1 MAPTLTTRPR
11 GLLTSSSL
19 AACFVFK
26 LADLESPINKSAWR
40 TARHYEN
47 KNTSW
52 SRRPARV
59 VVLVTRNNND
69 KRGAASESGD
79 AHTKV
84 TRFLD
89 SLKVSEKNFSASRL
103 RQMLA
108 RKKNER
114 AKKLALRRK
123 QKERV
128 RKLVRD
134 LETTEAEIVSLSN
147 EVSGIETAMQKA
159 MDDDEIDVWKKIEKK
174 KKNTVDTEKCFL

>member
-19 AACFVFK
+19 AVAACFVFK
-26 LADLESPINKSAWR
+26 LADLESPINKVRLADRETLRKQKHVMESQAS
-40 TARHYEN
+40 
-47 KNTSW
+47 TSGGV
-52 SRRPARV
+52 S
-59 VVLVTRNNND
+59 RNNNN
-69 KRGAASESGD
+69 KRGAAGESGD

-89 SLKVSEKNFSASRL
+89 SLKSSEKNFSASRL

-134 LETTEAEIVSLSN
+134 LETTEAEIVS
-147 EVSGIETAMQKA
+147 
-159 MDDDEIDVWKKIEKK
+159 
-174 KKNTVDTEKCFL
+174 

>member
-1 MAPTLTTRPR
+1 MR
-11 GLLTSSSL
+11 
-19 AACFVFK
+19 
-26 LADLESPINKSAWR
+26 LADCETLRKQKHVMESQAS
-40 TARHYEN
+40 
-47 KNTSW
+47 TSGGV
-52 SRRPARV
+52 S
-59 VVLVTRNNND
+59 RNNNN
-69 KRGAASESGD
+69 KRGAAGESGD

-89 SLKVSEKNFSASRL
+89 SLKSSEKNFSASRL

-134 LETTEAEIVSLSN
+134 LETTEAEIVS
-147 EVSGIETAMQKA
+147 
-159 MDDDEIDVWKKIEKK
+159 
-174 KKNTVDTEKCFL
+174 